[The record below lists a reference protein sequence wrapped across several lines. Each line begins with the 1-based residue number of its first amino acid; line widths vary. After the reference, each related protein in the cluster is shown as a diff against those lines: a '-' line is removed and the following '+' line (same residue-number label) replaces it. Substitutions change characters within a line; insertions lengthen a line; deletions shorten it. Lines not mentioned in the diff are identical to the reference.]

1 MHSFFKPITAEQA
14 QQQVQHF
21 AQQSQQAFEEECAL
35 KARAELLRRGPG
47 RPKRERTVDE
57 ALSAAAAASS
67 SDSAAAQEQQ
77 QQDNSIEEEQQ
88 PSKKPK
94 RIHWFDS
101 ALIHDI
107 LHAYKLSGGSA
118 RICAQD
124 LQRNHPALPTETEGR
139 FDRLSESTIRSWFDD
154 EHKLKPQFQQL
165 LQGGDYGGGGHE
177 SVLSAHPSAE
187 DKIKALL
194 KQMRNDDNAGINV
207 TIQSVRWVMSAVI
220 KLDRLKLSKAF
231 ISRWTNKQMKCS
243 WHRGTTKAAKL
254 LIDWQQKGI
263 DMAKRIAVNMHTHEV
278 RNKQI
283 EYSIT

>member
-1 MHSFFKPITAEQA
+1 MHRSCRVEFLAPSLNAICKQSFCSQAPNCAHTSNTMHSFFKPITAEQA

-124 LQRNHPALPTETEGR
+124 LQRNHLR
-139 FDRLSESTIRSWFDD
+139 RKIR
-154 EHKLKPQFQQL
+154 
-165 LQGGDYGGGGHE
+165 
-177 SVLSAHPSAE
+177 
-187 DKIKALL
+187 
-194 KQMRNDDNAGINV
+194 R
-207 TIQSVRWVMSAVI
+207 R
-220 KLDRLKLSKAF
+220 R
-231 ISRWTNKQMKCS
+231 
-243 WHRGTTKAAKL
+243 
-254 LIDWQQKGI
+254 
-263 DMAKRIAVNMHTHEV
+263 
-278 RNKQI
+278 
-283 EYSIT
+283 

>member
-124 LQRNHPALPTETEGR
+124 LQRNHLR
-139 FDRLSESTIRSWFDD
+139 RRIR
-154 EHKLKPQFQQL
+154 
-165 LQGGDYGGGGHE
+165 
-177 SVLSAHPSAE
+177 
-187 DKIKALL
+187 
-194 KQMRNDDNAGINV
+194 R
-207 TIQSVRWVMSAVI
+207 R
-220 KLDRLKLSKAF
+220 R
-231 ISRWTNKQMKCS
+231 
-243 WHRGTTKAAKL
+243 
-254 LIDWQQKGI
+254 
-263 DMAKRIAVNMHTHEV
+263 
-278 RNKQI
+278 
-283 EYSIT
+283 